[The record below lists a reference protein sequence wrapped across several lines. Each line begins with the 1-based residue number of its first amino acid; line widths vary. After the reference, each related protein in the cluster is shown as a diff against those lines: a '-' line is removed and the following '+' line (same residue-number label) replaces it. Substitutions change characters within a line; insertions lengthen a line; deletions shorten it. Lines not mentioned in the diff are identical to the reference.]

1 MAIASVV
8 STCFSLALATDAKQ
22 MHGRTRLL
30 RWSLAQRFVFG
41 RRPWEHAPGLLHR
54 VKLFLA
60 GSWSAS
66 SAQACIVA
74 LVDVCAA
81 LRARLFGF
89 RRTPPLSRAANGH
102 YRDGIGDAEPD
113 FDEVQAEL
121 IADAA
126 TFSRVTETYRRAAIL
141 MMYAAWA
148 IFTWCA
154 VVDACD
160 QLQ

>member
-1 MAIASVV
+1 MSIASVV

-30 RWSLAQRFVFG
+30 RWSLAQRFVLG

-54 VKLFLA
+54 IKLFLA

-66 SAQACIVA
+66 IAQACIVA

-81 LRARLFGF
+81 LRANLFGF

-102 YRDGIGDAEPD
+102 YRDGAVDEDEPD
-113 FDEVQAEL
+113 IDVVQAEL

-126 TFSRVTETYRRAAIL
+126 AFSRVTEMYRRGAL
-141 MMYAAWA
+141 FMMYAAWA

-154 VVDACD
+154 PAACASVA
-160 QLQ
+160 